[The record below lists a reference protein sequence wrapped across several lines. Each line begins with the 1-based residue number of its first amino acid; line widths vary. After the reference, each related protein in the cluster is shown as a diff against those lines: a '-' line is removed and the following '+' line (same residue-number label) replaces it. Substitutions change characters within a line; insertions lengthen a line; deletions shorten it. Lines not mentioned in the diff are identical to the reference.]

1 MSTRKVAGLAA
12 LAVAFAVAFVVAPR
26 SVASQFSGS
35 SFADERDLRSAV
47 RAAFVEYW
55 GSGERIL
62 TPGMASAVDY
72 WRDYHATKAVFAALL
87 LVVLVAL
94 GLAVWRAFLRSGG
107 VALASGGVL
116 VTVCALTALVLVMAN
131 IQGVIAPFSSL
142 LPMVPIG
149 AADGQT
155 AEALDQVRAQLSGAR
170 TTPPLDAMISDF
182 ARYHAAMA
190 VIGAVAAVVIACTT
204 VWLWKRFAS
213 TASSDWLT
221 RRVLGSFGVLSV
233 VISLLLIVVV
243 VANAMTAADPTP
255 ALAAFFDGGW

>member
-1 MSTRKVAGLAA
+1 
-12 LAVAFAVAFVVAPR
+12 
-26 SVASQFSGS
+26 
-35 SFADERDLRSAV
+35 
-47 RAAFVEYW
+47 
-55 GSGERIL
+55 
-62 TPGMASAVDY
+62 MARAVDY
-72 WRDYHATKAVFAALL
+72 WRDYHAAKAVFAALL

-116 VTVCALTALVLVMAN
+116 VTVFALTALVLVMAN
-131 IQGVIAPFSSL
+131 VQGVIAPFSSL
-142 LPMVPIG
+142 LPMVPFG
-149 AADGQT
+149 AADGRL
-155 AEALDQVRAQLSGAR
+155 AEALDQVRAQLSGSH

-190 VIGAVAAVVIACTT
+190 VIGAVVAVLIASTT
-204 VWLWKRFAS
+204 VWLWKKFAS

-221 RRVLGSFGVLSV
+221 RRVLASFGVLSA

-243 VANAMTAADPTP
+243 VANVLTAADPEP